1 MIQIQTTS
9 NLKKVL
15 KNIATE
21 LLKQKLAVCTH
32 ITKISCSSYIWKDEV
47 VSKKEYKLEI
57 KTIKKYTQK
66 NAPLND
72 RHKKGSFKKMQRC
85 FGSGSGS
92 RSRSNPLKLAIR
104 STVRSHSTPS

>member
-57 KTIKKYTQK
+57 KSIKKYKK
-66 NAPLND
+66 NIISIIKENHNYEVFELLVND
-72 RHKKGSFKKMQRC
+72 ISNVNKDYEKWFKKEI
-85 FGSGSGS
+85 
-92 RSRSNPLKLAIR
+92 K
-104 STVRSHSTPS
+104 

>member
-32 ITKISCSSYIWKDEV
+32 ITKISCSSYIWKNEV

-57 KTIKKYTQK
+57 KTIKKYKK
-66 NAPLND
+66 NIISIIKENHNYEVFELLLND
-72 RHKKGSFKKMQRC
+72 ISNINKDYEKWFKREIK
-85 FGSGSGS
+85 
-92 RSRSNPLKLAIR
+92 
-104 STVRSHSTPS
+104 

>member
-57 KTIKKYTQK
+57 KTIKKYKK
-66 NAPLND
+66 NIISIIKENHNYEVFELLVND
-72 RHKKGSFKKMQRC
+72 ISNINKDYEKWFKREIK
-85 FGSGSGS
+85 
-92 RSRSNPLKLAIR
+92 
-104 STVRSHSTPS
+104 